1 MQRKQACYFELIV
14 ALYIELIVALNGK
27 FIIFPAILQKQFA
40 LNSFDL

>member
-1 MQRKQACYFELIV
+1 MQRKQAC
-14 ALYIELIVALNGK
+14 YIELIVALNGK